1 MYMTTIII
9 HSTRRIVTCFQ
20 LSSWFFIPSQAPPF
34 TCHFQRTS
42 PRCEEHHRST
52 CTIAILFAKVTIV
65 SCSTEGSNWNEM
77 LSPPFHLIVGKGSI
91 RTLPIERKIRFTTW
105 TGMLT
110 LSAILQVRR
119 RHQTSVWS
127 YAPLCCAKWRHLD
140 DLRVPEGEVW
150 ALILNI
156 RVTCNKNVSKVM
168 FNCAH
173 NQTEVATWI

>member
-1 MYMTTIII
+1 MTYMYMTTIII

-77 LSPPFHLIVGKGSI
+77 LFPPFHLIVGKGSI
-91 RTLPIERKIRFTTW
+91 RTLPIERKTVDPVCYFASKKEASDFCLIIRTTVLCKMAALGW
-105 TGMLT
+105 SSG
-110 LSAILQVRR
+110 SWRR
-119 RHQTSVWS
+119 SMS
-127 YAPLCCAKWRHLD
+127 
-140 DLRVPEGEVW
+140 
-150 ALILNI
+150 IN
-156 RVTCNKNVSKVM
+156 S
-168 FNCAH
+168 
-173 NQTEVATWI
+173 